1 MLWLPAVVIG
11 AGLVLG
17 VLILLGRAFAATV
30 REAQH
35 PRIIMG
41 GLVLVV
47 GAVVLMTW
55 LGVTLPAA
63 TGAPTQRGNGLTGSR
78 TCRTWSG
85 WST

>member
-1 MLWLPAVVIG
+1 MVVNVFAAIRWDRAILWLPAVIVG

-17 VLILLGRAFAATV
+17 VMILLGRAFAATV

-35 PRIIMG
+35 PRVIMG

-55 LGVTLPAA
+55 LGVTLPKE
-63 TGAPTQRGNGLTGSR
+63 
-78 TCRTWSG
+78 
-85 WST
+85 